1 MDLSLIKVKIDN
13 KKKYKLE
20 ELDADLKLMFNNCF
34 VYNESGSVAYQ
45 VTYLLNVVLCSDLLS
60 CQFFFV
66 TC

>member
-34 VYNESGSVAYQ
+34 VYNEADSVAYQ
-45 VTYLLNVVLCSDLLS
+45 VTRV
-60 CQFFFV
+60 FV
-66 TC
+66 KTVCHTCHSPL

>member
-45 VTYLLNVVLCSDLLS
+45 VNYLRTYVCVQTYSHVR
-60 CQFFFV
+60 FFV

>member
-45 VTYLLNVVLCSDLLS
+45 VTYL
-60 CQFFFV
+60 
-66 TC
+66 T